1 MKILRFCH
9 IRVILKVPSLLVEFG
24 KRLNDEI
31 MAEIN
36 EMIIAYNTPDDPG
49 QGDGGGKD
57 SDEVPSEQENSG
69 TMILS
74 QPALLKT

>member
-1 MKILRFCH
+1 
-9 IRVILKVPSLLVEFG
+9 
-24 KRLNDEI
+24 